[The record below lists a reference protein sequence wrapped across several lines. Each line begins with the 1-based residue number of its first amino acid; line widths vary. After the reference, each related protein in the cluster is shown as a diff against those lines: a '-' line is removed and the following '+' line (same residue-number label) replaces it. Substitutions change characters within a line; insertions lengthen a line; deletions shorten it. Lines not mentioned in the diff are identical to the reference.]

1 MFETPPTALKKR
13 TLVRFLQYHTRYA
26 ASILLAMTCAL
37 VVAVCDLGY
46 IQILADT
53 IDALE
58 VVGDNPFEEAVSIT
72 YFQRK
77 GIFEFEGF
85 EISLLDTRAAL
96 QAVLW
101 LLAVL
106 LVLVFIKGVFV
117 YSNDYLMARVGH
129 KLAFRLRNSL
139 YQRIV
144 SAPLETLRDER
155 AGDLMARV
163 TDDVRVWQNVVAAMA
178 NIIRAVVQVSLFV
191 VVMLITSF
199 KLTIFVVLILPLL
212 AYLITSIGKRIR
224 GASTEIQQ
232 RSADIYSQLKE
243 TLFGIKIIKSF
254 TAEQGEIRH
263 FRAINWSQYCS
274 AIRRAR
280 LAALL
285 PPTIEWLGA
294 VGIAAVF
301 GLACWQVITGQLS
314 TGWFIGYIA
323 MVSWMFKPIKTIGN
337 VNTALQQGLASAE
350 RIFYLLDFRM
360 EDFSTGLAENLG
372 SKSGLVSGLETPPT
386 KSRWRFVQEKREVSE
401 NHSPGA
407 IELQD
412 VRGAVR
418 FQNVSF
424 SYAHNLTDHA
434 TIENVSFE
442 AKPGEILALVGP
454 SGSGKT
460 TLLNLL
466 LRFYELD
473 AGKILIDD
481 VPISEV
487 KLASLR
493 QNIALVPQ
501 DTFLFDGTILENIG
515 YGCPGATREAIISA
529 AKKANAHDFITKIP
543 DSYAA
548 AIGEAGMKL
557 SGGEQQRISIARAI
571 LKDAPILILDEAT
584 SSLDMHSESLIQKSL
599 ANLMAGRTSFII
611 AHRLSTVVMADK
623 IVVIQGGEMLETG
636 THETLLAK
644 GGLYQKLFSTFLAE
658 NEESRRRH

>member
-26 ASILLAMTCAL
+26 ASMLLAMTCAI
-37 VVAVCDLGY
+37 VVAVCNLGY

-53 IDALE
+53 TDALE
-58 VVGDNPFEEAVSIT
+58 VVGGNPFEEAVSIT

-85 EISLLDTRAAL
+85 EISLLAARAAL
-96 QAVLW
+96 HAVLW
-101 LLAVL
+101 LLAAL
-106 LVLVFIKGVFV
+106 LVLVFIKGAFV
-117 YSNDYLMARVGH
+117 YGNDYLMARVSH

-155 AGDLMARV
+155 TGDLMARV

-178 NIIRAVVQVSLFV
+178 NIIRAFVQVSVFV
-191 VVMLITSF
+191 AAMLITSF
-199 KLTIFVVLILPLL
+199 KLTVFVLLTLPLL
-212 AYLITSIGKRIR
+212 AYLITSIGKQIR
-224 GASTEIQQ
+224 GASKEIQQ

-254 TAEQGEIRH
+254 NAEQVEIRR
-263 FRAINWSQYCS
+263 FRAMNWSQYCS

-280 LAALL
+280 FAALL

-350 RIFYLLDFRM
+350 RIFYLLDFSA
-360 EDFSTGLAENLG
+360 EDFSTCLAQELAN
-372 SKSGLVSGLETPPT
+372 KSGLVSGLQTPST
-386 KSRWRFVQEKREVSE
+386 KSRRRFVQQKREVSG
-401 NHSPGA
+401 NHSPRA

-424 SYAHNLTDHA
+424 SYAHNLTDRA
-434 TIENVSFE
+434 TIQNVSFE
-442 AKPGEILALVGP
+442 AKPGEVIALVGP

-466 LRFYELD
+466 LRLYEVD
-473 AGKILIDD
+473 SGAILIDD
-481 VPISEV
+481 VLISEV
-487 KLASLR
+487 TLASLR

-515 YGCPGATREAIISA
+515 YGCPGAPREAIISA

-543 DSYAA
+543 DGYAS
-548 AIGEAGMKL
+548 AIGDAGMKL

-584 SSLDMHSESLIQKSL
+584 SSLDTHSEALIQKSL
-599 ANLMAGRTSFII
+599 ANLMAGRTNFII
-611 AHRLSTVVMADK
+611 AHRLSTVVKADK
-623 IVVIQGGEMLETG
+623 ILVIQDGEILETG

-644 GGLYQKLFSTFLAE
+644 GGLYQNLFSTFLAE
-658 NEESRRRH
+658 NDERRVGH

>member
-1 MFETPPTALKKR
+1 MLETPPTALKKR

-26 ASILLAMTCAL
+26 ASVLLAMTCAL
-37 VVAVCDLGY
+37 IVAVCELGY
-46 IQILADT
+46 LQILADT

-58 VVGDNPFEEAVSIT
+58 VVGGNPFAEAVSIT

-85 EISLLDTRAAL
+85 EISLSDARAAL

-101 LLAVL
+101 LLAAL
-106 LVLVFIKGVFV
+106 LVLVFIKGLFV
-117 YSNDYLMARVGH
+117 YGNDYLMARVSH

-144 SAPLETLRDER
+144 SAPLETLRAER

-178 NIIRAVVQVSLFV
+178 NIIRAVVEVSVFV
-191 VVMLITSF
+191 AAMLITSF
-199 KLTIFVVLILPLL
+199 KLTVFVVLILPLL
-212 AYLITSIGKRIR
+212 AYLITFIGKQIR

-254 TAEQGEIRH
+254 TSEQAEIKR

-280 LAALL
+280 LAAFL

-301 GLACWQVITGQLS
+301 GLGCWQVITGQLS

-323 MVSWMFKPIKTIGN
+323 MVTWMFKPVKTIGN
-337 VNTALQQGLASAE
+337 VNNALQQSLASAE
-350 RIFYLLDFRM
+350 RIFYLLDF
-360 EDFSTGLAENLG
+360 SAEERI
-372 SKSGLVSGLETPPT
+372 ETDSPEQVPEQVNTSRHNFGHPDTRKRT
-386 KSRWRFVQEKREVSE
+386 K
-401 NHSPGA
+401 NA
-407 IELQD
+407 IELRD
-412 VRGAVR
+412 IRGAVA

-424 SYAHNLTDHA
+424 SYPHLSQSPRAV
-434 TIENVSFE
+434 IENVTFE
-442 AKPGEILALVGP
+442 AKPGEVIAFVGP

-466 LRFYELD
+466 LRFYEVD
-473 AGKILIDD
+473 SGAILIDD

-487 KLASLR
+487 TLASLR

-501 DTFLFDGTILENIG
+501 DTFLFDGTVLENIR
-515 YGCPGATREAIISA
+515 YGCPEAPDEEIIAA

-543 DSYAA
+543 HGYAA
-548 AIGEAGMKL
+548 AIGEAGIKL

-584 SSLDMHSESLIQKSL
+584 SSLDTQSEALIQKSL
-599 ANLMAGRTSFII
+599 ANLMEGRTSFII
-611 AHRLSTVVMADK
+611 AHRLSTVVRADK
-623 IVVIQGGEMLETG
+623 ILVIQDGEILETG
-636 THETLLAK
+636 THEMLLAK

-658 NEESRRRH
+658 NEESRTGH